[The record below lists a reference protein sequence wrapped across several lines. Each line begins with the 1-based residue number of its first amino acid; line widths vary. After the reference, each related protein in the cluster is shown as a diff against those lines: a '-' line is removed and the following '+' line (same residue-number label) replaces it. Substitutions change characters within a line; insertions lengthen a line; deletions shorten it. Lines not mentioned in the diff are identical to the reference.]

1 MYLFI
6 LYITVNLTWYSSEP
20 DFTKCFHSTVLVYFP
35 CACIW
40 FLLPF
45 YHFWCKYTVQTPSL
59 KKWAKITVIRLA
71 MVTLLC
77 VLSVAQL
84 GVKINEYAISGVTPV
99 SEVVA
104 PAITCSGIQKKK
116 QYEAEMT
123 NIQPKFKEPPFW
135 FQLMSWS
142 GHSFSQKKRKEIREA
157 ML

>member
-1 MYLFI
+1 MAAEVGTTQFCLDELWDCKFYLKKNKSSIRLQIYFYFPTRIMYLFI
-6 LYITVNLTWYSSEP
+6 LYITVNLTWYSTEP
-20 DFTKCFHSTVLVYFP
+20 DFTKCFHSTVLVYLP
-35 CACIW
+35 CAWIW

-59 KKWAKITVIRLA
+59 KKWAKITVTRLA

-104 PAITCSGIQKKK
+104 PAITCSGI
-116 QYEAEMT
+116 
-123 NIQPKFKEPPFW
+123 
-135 FQLMSWS
+135 
-142 GHSFSQKKRKEIREA
+142 
-157 ML
+157 